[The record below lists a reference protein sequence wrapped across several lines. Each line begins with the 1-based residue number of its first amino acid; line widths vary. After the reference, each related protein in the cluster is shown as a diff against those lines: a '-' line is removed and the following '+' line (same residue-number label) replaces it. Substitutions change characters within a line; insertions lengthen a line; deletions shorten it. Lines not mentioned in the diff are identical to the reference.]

1 MFTFPSL
8 LVGPTQHI
16 KLEIALPLCSAY
28 ACGPRDSTRYE
39 IFEVKCLI
47 ELQTSSHSYTSKDE
61 RTGSTAVA
69 EKGGSSGSET
79 DDSEIDLDS
88 VDTPPIIPPATVL
101 ETSTKTCEVR
111 NG

>member
-1 MFTFPSL
+1 MFSFPPL

-16 KLEIALPLCSAY
+16 KLDNGSHRCSTTLTLADH
-28 ACGPRDSTRYE
+28 AIQTRYE

-61 RTGSTAVA
+61 KTGRAAVA
-69 EKGGSSGSET
+69 EKGGSSGSDS
-79 DDSEIDLDS
+79 DDSEMDLDS
-88 VDTPPIIPPATVL
+88 IDTPAATVL